1 MNKGKPIPGARFIAQ
16 ALADLR
22 PMGAIDFAP
31 DEDAGGEVPVSGD
44 SIADIISK
52 GMVLSMTDLARQLES
67 MGYLS
72 SEERSEMTLKL
83 NGMSE
88 AWKMDIIDACPWS
101 EDRHVNDEVAD
112 LVSGM
117 PVDE

>member
-1 MNKGKPIPGARFIAQ
+1 MNNGKPIPGARFIAQ

-22 PMGAIDFAP
+22 PIGTIDFAP
-31 DEDAGGEVPVSGD
+31 DEDEAGEVPVAGD
-44 SIADIISK
+44 SIADIIAK
-52 GMVLSMTDLARQLES
+52 GMVLSMTDLAKQLES

-88 AWKMDIIDACPWS
+88 AWKMDIIDACPWV
-101 EDRHVNDEVAD
+101 EDRHVDDEVAE
-112 LVSGM
+112 LVSGSSI
-117 PVDE
+117 DD